1 MVGEF
6 DKKIVG
12 ILKLIGI
19 KELGKIPSPPPT
31 PTPTPTP
38 IPDPKPDNSNNSTV
52 TPKPDPKPDTNQ
64 PVIPTPSG
72 FKVLTA
78 SERSKDKGYL
88 AVEALQKSVTTD
100 KIGNA
105 PNVLASFF
113 QVVGLNAEYRIFFE
127 STDKKSIYEGRSIYQ
142 AARDKVFNVSFT
154 KTTLR

>member
-1 MVGEF
+1 MVAEF

-19 KELGKIPSPPPT
+19 KELGKIPSPPSKTPPT
-31 PTPTPTP
+31 TPPT
-38 IPDPKPDNSNNSTV
+38 PDPKPDNPSNSTV
-52 TPKPDPKPDTNQ
+52 IPKPDPKPDINQ
-64 PVIPTPSG
+64 HVIPIPSG

-113 QVVGLNAEYRIFFE
+113 QVVGLNAEYRIFF
-127 STDKKSIYEGRSIYQ
+127 
-142 AARDKVFNVSFT
+142 
-154 KTTLR
+154 